1 MATDFA
7 LPDLGED
14 IDEADVTKVY
24 VSEGDV
30 VALEQPILEI
40 ETEKATLDVPSS
52 VAGTVLTIG
61 VSVGDTIHPG
71 QTIISVR
78 DTAEAAP
85 PPVSTAPDVEAAAP
99 AAETPAAPPRPAE
112 PSPPSDEP
120 TPPSLTMTTLDPR
133 GAGPTPSE
141 PETVPASGA
150 APALPPAPETSQA
163 LDEGGPAPVFAS
175 PSLRKFAREI
185 GVNVSRVEGSGP
197 GGRISETD
205 IKRHAREVSALPT
218 AGARVVPDLPDF
230 SRYGPIERRKLSR
243 FRRTVARNMGTS
255 WDQIPRVSLQHIADV
270 TELEEF
276 RQLQKKRANA
286 NGLTTTAILIKI
298 TAAALRAHPHVNAS
312 LDLENEEL
320 IFKNYIHIGVAV
332 DTERGLVVPVIRD
345 ADQKNIVEIGAEL
358 SDLSQRARDNKLT
371 LDEMRGASFTVTNLG
386 GLGTGFFSPVI
397 SWPEVAILAIGRA
410 EQVPVFDD
418 GEVVPRLRMPL
429 TLAFD
434 HRAFDGADGARFMS
448 WMVNA
453 INQPLML
460 ALEG

>member
-230 SRYGPIERRKLSR
+230 ASSPASDAPSPA
-243 FRRTVARNMGTS
+243 TWARPGIRSLASACNTS
-255 WDQIPRVSLQHIADV
+255 P
-270 TELEEF
+270 T
-276 RQLQKKRANA
+276 
-286 NGLTTTAILIKI
+286 
-298 TAAALRAHPHVNAS
+298 
-312 LDLENEEL
+312 
-320 IFKNYIHIGVAV
+320 
-332 DTERGLVVPVIRD
+332 
-345 ADQKNIVEIGAEL
+345 
-358 SDLSQRARDNKLT
+358 
-371 LDEMRGASFTVTNLG
+371 
-386 GLGTGFFSPVI
+386 
-397 SWPEVAILAIGRA
+397 
-410 EQVPVFDD
+410 
-418 GEVVPRLRMPL
+418 
-429 TLAFD
+429 
-434 HRAFDGADGARFMS
+434 
-448 WMVNA
+448 
-453 INQPLML
+453 
-460 ALEG
+460 